1 MICRAMICEQT
12 VHVIPKFFTLLDYVS
27 QAKNLLRSGFS
38 MAETTF
44 DTYQQYLN
52 LDNLLI
58 KMKNVCCG

>member
-1 MICRAMICEQT
+1 M
-12 VHVIPKFFTLLDYVS
+12 HVIPIFFTPLDYVS

-44 DTYQQYLN
+44 DTYQQYIK

-58 KMKNVCCG
+58 KMKNIICE